1 MAKRLVGVNEQG
13 IRVGEDHQ
21 RATLTDADV
30 ELMRQLRED
39 DGLTYDQLAQR
50 FEVSRRHVRDIVNYR
65 KRVAAPVAW
74 RAVE

>member
-30 ELMRQLRED
+30 ELMRQLREE
-39 DGLTYDQLAQR
+39 DGMTYDQLAQR
-50 FEVSRRHVRDIVNYR
+50 FEVSKRHVRDIVNYR